1 MTLAFRGPGR
11 VPVVLWVNGERVTVQ
26 VEPHRTLLDVLRDEL
41 GLTGAKHVCGEGNCG
56 ACTVLLD
63 GETVYACLT
72 LAIDCEGSEVRTVE
86 GLARDGAL
94 HPVQAAFIEHDGYQC
109 GYCTPGQVLAAVAL
123 LEQEPNPTEDE
134 IRLAMSGN
142 LCRCGAYQGIV
153 DAVRSAA
160 AGGQAN
166 AHA

>member
-153 DAVRSAA
+153 AAVRSAA